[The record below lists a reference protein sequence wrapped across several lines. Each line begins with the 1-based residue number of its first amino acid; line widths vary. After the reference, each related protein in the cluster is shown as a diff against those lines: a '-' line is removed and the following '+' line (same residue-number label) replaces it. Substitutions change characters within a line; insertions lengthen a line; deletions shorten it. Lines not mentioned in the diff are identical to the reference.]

1 MNERVPG
8 WYDEA
13 LYTRWHDKGYAQR
26 FRVDR
31 VIFQDKSEHQD
42 VLVFETPLYGRVLAI
57 DGIIQT
63 TEKDEFAYHEMM
75 THVPIFAHEAAGGAV
90 KKVLIIG
97 GGDGGILR
105 EVLKH
110 PGVELCHMVDID
122 DMVVEISKK
131 YLPTLSDGACGSM
144 SARETAM
151 KDCTGK
157 GYKPGSADYLN
168 CQEQVI
174 REMQFKEAFQ
184 RAGNPVPATSPP
196 PTMAPLFRF

>member
-1 MNERVPG
+1 MDARGDAPHFADMNITLPLLG
-8 WYDEA
+8 LLLLA
-13 LYTRWHDKGYAQR
+13 L
-26 FRVDR
+26 
-31 VIFQDKSEHQD
+31 
-42 VLVFETPLYGRVLAI
+42 
-57 DGIIQT
+57 
-63 TEKDEFAYHEMM
+63 
-75 THVPIFAHEAAGGAV
+75 
-90 KKVLIIG
+90 
-97 GGDGGILR
+97 
-105 EVLKH
+105 
-110 PGVELCHMVDID
+110 
-122 DMVVEISKK
+122 
-131 YLPTLSDGACGSM
+131 GACGSM